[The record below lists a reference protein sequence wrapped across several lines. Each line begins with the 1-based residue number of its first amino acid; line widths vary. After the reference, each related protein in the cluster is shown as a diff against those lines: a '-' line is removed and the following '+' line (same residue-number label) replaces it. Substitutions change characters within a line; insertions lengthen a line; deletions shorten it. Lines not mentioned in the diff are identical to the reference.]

1 MKWNE
6 SFVKIKY
13 LHIFLQNASL
23 MITLANMQKLDIDN
37 LPQLPRTQLDLNQ
50 QRNQNNMD
58 ESQ

>member
-1 MKWNE
+1 
-6 SFVKIKY
+6 
-13 LHIFLQNASL
+13 
-23 MITLANMQKLDIDN
+23 MQKLDIEN